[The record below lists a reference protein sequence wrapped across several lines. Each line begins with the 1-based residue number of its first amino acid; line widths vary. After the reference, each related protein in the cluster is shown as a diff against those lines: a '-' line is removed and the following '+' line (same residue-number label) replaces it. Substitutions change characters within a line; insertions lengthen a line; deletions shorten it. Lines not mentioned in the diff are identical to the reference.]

1 MEDILHGLGTFIG
14 TYPDLW
20 LLGNAVCIFAI
31 AALKLWAA
39 RLNKKREEL
48 ERGTNDSED

>member
-1 MEDILHGLGTFIG
+1 MEDTLHGLGTFISA
-14 TYPDLW
+14 YPDLW

-39 RLNKKREEL
+39 RLDKRRKEIEDA
-48 ERGTNDSED
+48 TNNPKD

>member
-1 MEDILHGLGTFIG
+1 MEETLHGLGTFIG

-31 AALKLWAA
+31 AALKLWTAH
-39 RLNKKREEL
+39 LNKRREEI
-48 ERGTNDSED
+48 ERATDNLKD